1 MENNMF
7 IEQLMNFGLT
17 RQEAAIYECMLT
29 EGKITGYEVAKQI
42 GISRSNA
49 YNIMRTRGFPSMRVG
64 VKRII
69 CYRKDFDRWI
79 ADKLMKQ

>member
-1 MENNMF
+1 MTSNQTNQKHVMSAED
-7 IEQLMNFGLT
+7 
-17 RQEAAIYECMLT
+17 
-29 EGKITGYEVAKQI
+29 VAREL

-69 CYRKDFDRWI
+69 CYRKDFE
-79 ADKLMKQ
+79 KYLENLKKSQ

>member
-1 MENNMF
+1 MTSNQTNQKPVMSAED
-7 IEQLMNFGLT
+7 
-17 RQEAAIYECMLT
+17 
-29 EGKITGYEVAKQI
+29 VAREL

>member
-1 MENNMF
+1 MTSNQTNQKPVMSAED
-7 IEQLMNFGLT
+7 
-17 RQEAAIYECMLT
+17 
-29 EGKITGYEVAKQI
+29 VAREL

-69 CYRKDFDRWI
+69 CYRKDFE
-79 ADKLMKQ
+79 KYLENLKKSQ

>member
-1 MENNMF
+1 MTTNQSNPKPVMSAED
-7 IEQLMNFGLT
+7 
-17 RQEAAIYECMLT
+17 
-29 EGKITGYEVAKQI
+29 VAREL

-49 YNIMRTRGFPSMRVG
+49 YNIMRTRDFPSMRVG

-69 CYRKDFDRWI
+69 CYRKDFDTWI

>member
-1 MENNMF
+1 MTTSQSNQKPTMS
-7 IEQLMNFGLT
+7 
-17 RQEAAIYECMLT
+17 ADD
-29 EGKITGYEVAKQI
+29 VAREL

-64 VKRII
+64 VKRIV
-69 CYRKDFDRWI
+69 CYRKDFEKWV

>member
-1 MENNMF
+1 MTSNQTNQKSVMSAED
-7 IEQLMNFGLT
+7 
-17 RQEAAIYECMLT
+17 
-29 EGKITGYEVAKQI
+29 VAREL

-69 CYRKDFDRWI
+69 CYRKDFE
-79 ADKLMKQ
+79 KYLENLKKSQ